1 MNKDYSRDMITES
14 GKNETLE
21 RLIALRSSI
30 ERRIAD
36 LEQLEQTSEDEEG
49 TARIYDSRMY
59 LIIAFENIVLGI
71 KGLLG

>member
-1 MNKDYSRDMITES
+1 MITES

-21 RLIALRSSI
+21 RLMTLRSCI
-30 ERRIAD
+30 EQRIAD
-36 LEQLEQTSEDEEG
+36 LERLEQASEDEEE

-71 KGLLG
+71 KELLG

>member
-1 MNKDYSRDMITES
+1 MITES
-14 GKNETLE
+14 ERDETLE

-30 ERRIAD
+30 EKRIAD
-36 LEQLEQTSEDEEG
+36 LEQLEQASEDEEE

-71 KGLLG
+71 KQILG

>member
-1 MNKDYSRDMITES
+1 MITES

-21 RLIALRSSI
+21 RLMTLRSDI

-36 LEQLEQTSEDEEG
+36 LERLEQASEDEEE
-49 TARIYDSRMY
+49 TARLYDTRMY

-71 KGLLG
+71 KEILG

>member
-1 MNKDYSRDMITES
+1 MTES
-14 GKNETLE
+14 EKNETLE

-30 ERRIAD
+30 EKRIAE
-36 LEQLEQTSEDEEG
+36 LEQLEQASEDEEEA
-49 TARIYDSRMY
+49 ARLYDTRMY

>member
-1 MNKDYSRDMITES
+1 MTES

-21 RLIALRSSI
+21 RLIELRSSL

-36 LEQLEQTSEDEEG
+36 LERLEQTSEDEEE

-71 KGLLG
+71 KEILG

>member
-1 MNKDYSRDMITES
+1 MTES
-14 GKNETLE
+14 EKNEALE

-36 LEQLEQTSEDEEG
+36 LEQLEQASEDEEE
-49 TARIYDSRMY
+49 TARIYDARIY

-71 KGLLG
+71 KEILG